1 MLRSAAACL
10 VTLLVCACSAS
21 TERPSLGPVPD
32 GVQLQARAGYYDV
45 TGRNV
50 DELRVQLRA
59 HGPVSLDDGRR
70 AIAQNRYNM
79 RWRWQ
84 YHSTG
89 VGGCEIPRVNVRVDM
104 ALIYPRWLDPDTTD
118 TALVAWWR
126 RQEARLKEHEE
137 GHGIITLDAA
147 ERIVRTIR
155 GMSGG
160 SCDALGIR
168 ANGIARRIFED
179 LRARQRQFDASS
191 TAGQR
196 AMIDSIRGPSRKNPP

>member
-1 MLRSAAACL
+1 MRLPS
-10 VTLLVCACSAS
+10 S
-21 TERPSLGPVPD
+21 TI
-32 GVQLQARAGYYDV
+32 A
-45 TGRNV
+45 
-50 DELRVQLRA
+50 ELRAQLRA
-59 HGPVSLDDGRR
+59 HGPVSLNDGRR
-70 AIAQNRYNM
+70 AIAQNRFNM

-104 ALIYPRWLDPDTTD
+104 ALIYPRWLDRDTTD
-118 TALVAWWR
+118 TALVAWWN

-147 ERIVRTIR
+147 ERIVKTIR

-168 ANGIARRIFED
+168 ANGIARRIFDD
-179 LRARQRQFDASS
+179 LRARQRQFDASN

-196 AMIDSIRGPSRKNPP
+196 AMVDSIRGSARKDP